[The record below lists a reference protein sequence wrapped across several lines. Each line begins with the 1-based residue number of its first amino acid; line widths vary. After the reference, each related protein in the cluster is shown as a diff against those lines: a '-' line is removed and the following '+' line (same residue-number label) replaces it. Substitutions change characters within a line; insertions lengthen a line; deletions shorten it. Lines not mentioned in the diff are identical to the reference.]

1 MMPSVVGWLS
11 TAGLQLAE
19 KDIATV
25 HPEQVDGRFSRT
37 DAKAVGNAGYEEMN
51 AGSGL
56 CHGLLYALTKGNHVG

>member
-11 TAGLQLAE
+11 AAALHLAE

-25 HPEQVDGRFSRT
+25 HPQQVDGRFSRT

-51 AGSGL
+51 AWSGV
-56 CHGLLYALTKGNHVG
+56 CHDVLYALST